1 MEAGTSEWP
10 AWGTTARLVVTDPS
24 GLPAARRLVRRQLAA
39 VDKACSLFRGDSE
52 VRRVQRAGAR
62 PVRVSELLAELVAVS
77 LRAADR
83 SDGDVDPTVGAAMVR
98 LGRGRDLS
106 LFPTCGGWQV
116 HERPAPGWRR
126 VHLDGRVL
134 TVPVGVLLDL
144 AATAKAHTADRC
156 ARMVA
161 AHCDTG
167 VLVDIGGDI
176 ATAGPAPQ
184 GGWRVPVPDQPGD
197 PGCTVM
203 LPAGTALATSG
214 TAARPLPAGG
224 WATHHIVDPRT
235 CRPVPPVWRTVSVVA
250 GTCVEA
256 NTVTTAAAVRGT
268 AALAWLRELGVPAR
282 LVAADRRVI
291 TVGAW
296 PADGARSAE
305 GGTSDSEFTGTTQ
318 TPHRV

>member
-197 PGCTVM
+197 PSCTVM
-203 LPAGTALATSG
+203 LPPAARWPPSG
-214 TAARPLPAGG
+214 TADRPLPAGG
-224 WATHHIVDPRT
+224 GRHLTQRIQRNP
-235 CRPVPPVWRTVSVVA
+235 S
-250 GTCVEA
+250 
-256 NTVTTAAAVRGT
+256 NAAQ
-268 AALAWLRELGVPAR
+268 GVNP
-282 LVAADRRVI
+282 
-291 TVGAW
+291 
-296 PADGARSAE
+296 
-305 GGTSDSEFTGTTQ
+305 
-318 TPHRV
+318 